1 MGNVIKLLC
10 MISRGDKVQGM
21 KDILVI
27 EDNEELGKLISDF
40 LKREG
45 FTVDWKMSAED
56 GLDSLK
62 KDAYKLLLLDVML
75 PGMDGYTALQD
86 VRRTQKLPVLMMSAR
101 TDDQSK
107 ILGLQIGADD
117 YIEKPFSIQVLGLKI
132 RALMRRAYDLAEDR
146 QLLTYGNVT
155 MDVTTRMVYKDEKKI
170 DVTGKE
176 FDLLE
181 YMMRNPEQ
189 ILRKEKLFNEVWG
202 ADCFSELGSLNV
214 HIRWLREKLEDDP
227 KNPKL
232 IQTVW
237 GVGYKFGGTE
247 S

>member
-1 MGNVIKLLC
+1 MN
-10 MISRGDKVQGM
+10 
-21 KDILVI
+21 DILVI

-40 LKREG
+40 LRREG

-56 GLDSLK
+56 GLSSLK
-62 KDAYKLLLLDVML
+62 TGAYKLLLLDVML
-75 PGMDGYTALQD
+75 PGMDGYAALQD
-86 VRRTQKLPVLMMSAR
+86 IRKTQKLPVLMMSAR

-132 RALMRRAYDLAEDR
+132 KALLRRAYDLAEDR
-146 QLLTYGNVT
+146 QLLAYGNIT
-155 MDVTTRMVYKDEKKI
+155 MDVATRTVYKDDKKI

-181 YMMRNPEQ
+181 YMMRNPQQ
-189 ILRKEKLFNEVWG
+189 IIRKEKLFDEVWG
-202 ADCFSELGSLNV
+202 ADCFSEVGSLNV

-227 KNPKL
+227 KNPRL

-237 GVGYKFGGTE
+237 RVGYKFGGTE